1 MGDALKGVWRVAAVQ
16 LIVFTL
22 GSVVMGFEML
32 ASRYLYPYFGGSI
45 ETWAAL
51 ISTVLAALMV
61 GYYAGGY
68 LVDRRPDLRVSALLV
83 ALAAGW
89 IGAVPALAKVMLPV
103 LLDTMGDGPLVTITA
118 SAMLLF
124 LPLACLGTLLPF
136 VVRVILADLAHAGRV
151 AGLCYAVSTMGNIFG
166 TLFVTFTLIP
176 MFGISLIT
184 QIFAAVT
191 AVGAVGLFFLRRM

>member
-1 MGDALKGVWRVAAVQ
+1 MKGVWRVAAVQ

-68 LVDRRPDLRVSALLV
+68 LVDRRPDLRILALLV

-89 IGAVPALAKVMLPV
+89 IAAVPTLAKTMLPV
-103 LLDTMGDGPLVTITA
+103 LLETLGDGPWVTITA

-124 LPLACLGTLLPF
+124 LPLACFGTLLPF
-136 VVRVILADLAHAGRV
+136 VVRVILADVAHAGRV

-176 MFGISLIT
+176 MFGVNLIT
-184 QIFAAVT
+184 EIFAAVT
-191 AVGAVGLFFLRRM
+191 ALGAVGLFLLRRL